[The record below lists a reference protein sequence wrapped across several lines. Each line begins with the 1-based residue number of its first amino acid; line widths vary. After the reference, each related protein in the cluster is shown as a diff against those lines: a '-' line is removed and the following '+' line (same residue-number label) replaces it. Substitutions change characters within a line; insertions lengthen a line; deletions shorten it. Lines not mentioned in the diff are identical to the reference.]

1 VTQSSSKG
9 ARLPLAANGQARPD
23 TPEQPPSTARPKLPS
38 RRLLVVDDNA
48 DSLEST
54 AMLLGLMGHEVTTAV
69 DGLEAVRVADSFRP
83 DVILM
88 DIGLPKL
95 DGHAATRRIR
105 EQPWGKAI
113 VIVAVTG
120 WGQESDR
127 ALSRAAGCDAHLVK
141 PIEITDLDEILA
153 NPGHVRFGGPSV

>member
-1 VTQSSSKG
+1 VG
-9 ARLPLAANGQARPD
+9 PG
-23 TPEQPPSTARPKLPS
+23 
-38 RRLLVVDDNA
+38 RRILVVDDNQ

-54 AMLLGLMGHEVTTAV
+54 ALLLGMLGHVVQTAV
-69 DGLEAVRVADSFRP
+69 DGLAAVEAAERFRP

-105 EQPWGKAI
+105 AEPWGKSI
-113 VIVAVTG
+113 LIIAVTG

-127 ALSRAAGCDAHLVK
+127 ALSKAAGCDAHLVK
-141 PIEITDLDEILA
+141 PLDVTELEGMLA
-153 NPGHVRFGGPSV
+153 YAEGSGRSGRKED